1 VGLELPIV
9 SESRTASGAVMAGC
23 YEVSLE
29 PLQGLRP
36 TERIEVGRAAC
47 LIEKILAARVWTRP
61 ILIEGTSKAVMDGH
75 HRLNAA
81 RTLGLA
87 CVPCIRLRYGDPR
100 LVLASWREDFVVTPD
115 TSGTQQPA
123 PAAVSETDL
132 NSEIELMKSQDLLE
146 KVVTMCGLQKPISRS
161 RWVRRSSGKACSAS
175 RASARLSPAP
185 AMVPRASAGLPRHAA
200 QALASAIRWP
210 ARLPLSTE
218 EI

>member
-100 LVLASWREDFVVTPD
+100 LVLASWREDFVVTP
-115 TSGTQQPA
+115 
-123 PAAVSETDL
+123 
-132 NSEIELMKSQDLLE
+132 EL
-146 KVVTMCGLQKPISRS
+146 V
-161 RWVRRSSGKACSAS
+161 
-175 RASARLSPAP
+175 
-185 AMVPRASAGLPRHAA
+185 
-200 QALASAIRWP
+200 LASAASGEPLP
-210 ARLPLSTE
+210 ARTSRHVLNPKPHPVRIPLE
-218 EI
+218 LLRG